1 MENPIATYSLGL
13 HFYSSYI
20 QNLFRNFFYF
30 WIEIQGFIKCS
41 DGKTENNRTAANL
54 SSCDI
59 QFEAQV
65 LAKFLLF
72 SRNSAAMIGQT
83 M

>member
-1 MENPIATYSLGL
+1 MENPKATYSLGL

-30 WIEIQGFIKCS
+30 WIEIQGFKCI

-54 SSCDI
+54 SLCDM
-59 QFEAQV
+59 QFESKV
-65 LAKFLLF
+65 LDKFLLF